1 MHPSVSF
8 SLLLIP
14 SSVFF
19 ISVIIFFSSDLFLFN
34 FISLLKFSQYLSN
47 HFPNSISILITNALN
62 SLSEKLYISVLLGL
76 FSEFFFSCSFIQNI
90 FFFFHFVNFLCLSE
104 LCYLSLS

>member
-76 FSEFFFSCSFIQNI
+76 FSEFFFFLFLYSKYILVFSF
-90 FFFFHFVNFLCLSE
+90 C
-104 LCYLSLS
+104 